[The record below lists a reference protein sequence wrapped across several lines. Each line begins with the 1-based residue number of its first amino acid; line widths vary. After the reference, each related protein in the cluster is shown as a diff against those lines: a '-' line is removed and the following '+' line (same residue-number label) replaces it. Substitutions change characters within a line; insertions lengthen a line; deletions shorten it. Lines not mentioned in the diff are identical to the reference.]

1 MGYYRDNIEA
11 MSGYVPGEQPQGTRF
26 IKLNT
31 NENPYPPSPRVM
43 EAVRETSEDALRK
56 YPHPTADAVRDTVA
70 AMFRVTRD
78 NVVCGN
84 GSDDLLRM
92 IFTATLGPADAV
104 TVTDPTY
111 SLYETL
117 AGIQDARLDVLPCD
131 DDFALPV
138 ARLAASVS
146 QLVIVANPNAP
157 TGLAVSMD
165 DFRRIARSIRGVL
178 VVDEAYADF
187 ADATAMPLATS
198 EPNVLVMRTLS
209 KSYSL
214 AGLRFGYAVG
224 SAELIHGLMKV
235 KDSYNCDALAI
246 AAARAAL
253 DDQAWMKRNV
263 DRIKTERSRL
273 TADLRSLGFTVL
285 DSRANFVMAGPP
297 DGDAEGLYR
306 KLKERGILVRYFN
319 RPRIDRF
326 VRVTV
331 GAPEETDAL
340 MAAVKSLT

>member
-11 MSGYVPGEQPQGTRF
+11 MSGYAPGEQPQGGRF

-43 EAVRETSEDALRK
+43 EAVHTASEDALRK
-56 YPHPTADAVRDTVA
+56 YPDPMANAVRDAVA
-70 AMFRVTRD
+70 NMIGVGPE

-92 IFTATLGPADAV
+92 IFTATLGPGDTV

-117 AGIQDARLDVLPCD
+117 AEIQDAQLDRLPCQ

-138 ARLAASVS
+138 TQLAASTS
-146 QLVIVANPNAP
+146 PLVVVANPNAP
-157 TGLAVSMD
+157 TGLAAPIEQIG
-165 DFRRIARSIRGVL
+165 RIAREIRGL
-178 VVDEAYADF
+178 LLVDEAYADF
-187 ADATAMPLATS
+187 ADENAMALAVS

-224 SAELIHGLMKV
+224 SAEVIAGLMKV

-253 DDQAWMKRNV
+253 DDQTWMRQNV
-263 DRIKTERSRL
+263 ERIKAERSRL
-273 TADLRSLGFTVL
+273 IRELRNLAFTVL
-285 DSRANFVMAGPP
+285 DSRTNFVMAGPP
-297 DGDAEGLYR
+297 DGNGERLYQ

-319 RPRIDRF
+319 RPRIKRF
-326 VRVTV
+326 VRITV
-331 GAPEETDAL
+331 GTREEMDAL
-340 MAAVKSLT
+340 IAAVKSLI